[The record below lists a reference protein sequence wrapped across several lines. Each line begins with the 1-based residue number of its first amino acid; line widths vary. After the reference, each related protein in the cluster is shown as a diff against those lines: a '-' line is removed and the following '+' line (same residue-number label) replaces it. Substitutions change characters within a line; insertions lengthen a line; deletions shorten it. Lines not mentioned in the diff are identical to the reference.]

1 MNKKV
6 FLLILIFVL
15 LASTFA
21 FASCQ
26 NQLQIEN
33 VKSVVG
39 IDITRKVVPAKYDY
53 QNDTYCWVIK
63 YYVDPLQYDLSTVN
77 SIKIKVY
84 IPKYDSHGN
93 LNEYPAISTL
103 NVVIP
108 DDVAPTAENNY
119 FYVELNK
126 DKYNPAKERKFDPS
140 IGGYADNFTTDAQG
154 VKHYFPSE
162 NLVLKQCFFY
172 VDDNSGDG
180 SDDNPMDNITKIP
193 SIGLT
198 FVLGIVMVVV
208 GFVLYWIALTVFQNK
223 LAIAIAFSVPLIFTI
238 GSWILWGWARG
249 LIMTVFFVIYYV
261 CIETFA
267 KRVADTLGY

>member
-6 FLLILIFVL
+6 LLLILIFVL
-15 LASTFA
+15 LASAFA

-26 NQLQIEN
+26 NQLEIESA
-33 VKSVVG
+33 KSVVG
-39 IDITRKVVPAKYDY
+39 IDITRKVVSAKYDY

-63 YYVDPLQYDLSTVN
+63 YYVDPLQCDLSTVN
-77 SIKIKVY
+77 SIKIKAY
-84 IPKYDSHGN
+84 IPKYDNYGN
-93 LNEYPAISTL
+93 LNEYPAISTI
-103 NVVIP
+103 NAIIP

-119 FYVELNK
+119 FYVELDNA
-126 DKYNPAKERKFDPS
+126 KYDPSMEREFDPS
-140 IGGYADNFTTDAQG
+140 IGDYADNFKTDDQG

-172 VDDNSGDG
+172 VDDNSGDA

-223 LAIAIAFSVPLIFTI
+223 LAIAIAFSVPLILTI

>member
-6 FLLILIFVL
+6 LLLILIFVL
-15 LASTFA
+15 LASAFA

-26 NQLQIEN
+26 NQLE
-33 VKSVVG
+33 
-39 IDITRKVVPAKYDY
+39 IDIEQSIVGLPDITERVDDSFAKTKRY
-53 QNDTYCWVIK
+53 WVLR
-63 YYVDPLQYDLSTVN
+63 YYVDPAQFDLSTAN
-77 SIKIKVY
+77 SVKIKTWMPTY
-84 IPKYDSHGN
+84 KGSDLKTYQTTFTGI
-93 LNEYPAISTL
+93 
-103 NVVIP
+103 IP
-108 DDVAPTAENNY
+108 DDVAPTTDKNY
-119 FYVELNK
+119 FIVEL
-126 DKYNPAKERKFDPS
+126 DQSKYNPTLKREWISEIQD
-140 IGGYADNFTTDAQG
+140 YNDNFTLDENG
-154 VKHYFPSE
+154 VKHF
-162 NLVLKQCFFY
+162 FFY
-172 VDDNSGDG
+172 QEFETVIKCYVYVNDNSGDA
-180 SDDNPMDNITKIP
+180 SDDNPMDNVTKIP

-267 KRVADTLGY
+267 KRIADTLGY